1 MTESVGQPAYQ
12 LVAADLRQ
20 KIASAEFPVGSAIP
34 STAALTEAYGVSVT
48 VVRAAV
54 GQLRADGLLIGRP
67 GKGVFVR
74 STPEAVAERAVSVEE
89 LSKRV
94 DGLHAELHR
103 VESDQRDELAAEVA
117 SLRQQ
122 MGLIQAHVI
131 DLYDQ
136 LGRPHPGD
144 RIVELPDGERIG
156 GHNVGKPAGGQFG
169 A

>member
-1 MTESVGQPAYQ
+1 VTESVGQPAYQ

-122 MGLIQAHVI
+122 LSLIHTHVI
-131 DLYDQ
+131 GLYDR
-136 LGRPHPGD
+136 LDMPYPGPRPAEMAGW
-144 RIVELPDGERIG
+144 ERVSDD
-156 GHNVGKPAGGQFG
+156 HVAESAGGSAG
-169 A
+169 V